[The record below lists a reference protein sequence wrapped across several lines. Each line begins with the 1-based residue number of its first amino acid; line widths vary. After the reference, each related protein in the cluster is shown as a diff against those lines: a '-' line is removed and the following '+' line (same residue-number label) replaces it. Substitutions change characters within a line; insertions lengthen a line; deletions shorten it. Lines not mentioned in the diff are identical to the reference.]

1 MSGGSGTGTPASP
14 ASISKTVAGRRD
26 APFILE
32 QIGQPEIEPVTL
44 AEMITHLREF
54 TSLSADA
61 QTEITGL
68 ITSARE
74 WVEKETGRALID
86 QAWRITINDILP
98 MSGDTVSGFNGPGW
112 PIWPGGLGWRFDMI
126 GWRHWLNRGEILL
139 RKSPVLAITSFV
151 TADVLGVETAVD
163 PTTWA
168 LTEPLSKWPRIA
180 KLSGSSWNTGALK
193 IEFRAGYADRTGSPG
208 QGAEM
213 VPARFKQA
221 IKLHAEAHYD
231 RDEKMMQ
238 KLLDA
243 ADYLIQPERAELRL
257 A

>member
-1 MSGGSGTGTPASP
+1 MSGGSGTGTPAVP

-32 QIGQPEIEPVTL
+32 RIGEPEIEPVTI

-61 QTEITGL
+61 QAEITGL

-98 MSGDTVSGFNGPGW
+98 ASGDIVSGFSWPAWPSTNGW
-112 PIWPGGLGWRFDMI
+112 QLDMI
-126 GWRHWLNRGEILL
+126 GWRHWLSRGEILL

-151 TADVLGVETAVD
+151 VADALGAETAVD

-193 IEFRAGYADRTGSPG
+193 IEFRAGFADRTGSPG